1 MISTIENEL
10 SQELASSSIWQEKAK
25 DLALSYRQDITDL
38 QDQYSTALSQ
48 LLKEAIPM
56 PSQSVVNDKE
66 IIFYDIKPDFS
77 EILKGFSGQ
86 NENSEYYMKVLKSQ
100 YEAYLEQIDLRH
112 EEARSSLA
120 AYYHNQ
126 ISKPHLDKNSI
137 NNLASQH
144 NEMLQELKSQNQ
156 EIVETV
162 ERAYM
167 EALKVFNTS
176 LSPRLRDKVK
186 DSPRISVQYIPN
198 SEEREYGA
206 VLKKNPQV

>member
-1 MISTIENEL
+1 
-10 SQELASSSIWQEKAK
+10 
-25 DLALSYRQDITDL
+25 
-38 QDQYSTALSQ
+38 
-48 LLKEAIPM
+48 
-56 PSQSVVNDKE
+56 
-66 IIFYDIKPDFS
+66 
-77 EILKGFSGQ
+77 
-86 NENSEYYMKVLKSQ
+86 
-100 YEAYLEQIDLRH
+100 
-112 EEARSSLA
+112 
-120 AYYHNQ
+120 
-126 ISKPHLDKNSI
+126 
-137 NNLASQH
+137 
-144 NEMLQELKSQNQ
+144 MLQELKSQNQ